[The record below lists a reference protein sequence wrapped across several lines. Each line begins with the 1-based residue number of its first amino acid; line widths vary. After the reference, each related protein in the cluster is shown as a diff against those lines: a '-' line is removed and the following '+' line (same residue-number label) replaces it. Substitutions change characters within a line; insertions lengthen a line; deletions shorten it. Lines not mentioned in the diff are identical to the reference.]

1 MGSLPGSPRRRSLA
15 GSLHKFVKKPSSSGI
30 GESARAGD
38 DERGRA
44 TTRSVHSRG
53 DVGENLKHR
62 HPRRRPTAYRGRQSF
77 AQDDGQRL
85 CRRLEQLLQ
94 ACNYGSSVSLRD
106 EVSRGFTR
114 TRVAAHDDDMLEV
127 LCTSSMACSTRPG
140 SDDARPVSR
149 LRGGWRRS
157 RAASSTGRHSGNW
170 HAPGFQRRRS
180 AHRGLQLW
188 SHSGL
193 GGS

>member
-1 MGSLPGSPRRRSLA
+1 MARALGLGTTSGDERRRGACTPGVTWVSD
-15 GSLHKFVKKPSSSGI
+15 G
-30 GESARAGD
+30 
-38 DERGRA
+38 
-44 TTRSVHSRG
+44 
-53 DVGENLKHR
+53 GENLKHR

-77 AQDDGQRL
+77 AQDDGHRL
-85 CRRLEQLLQ
+85 WRRLEHS
-94 ACNYGSSVSLRD
+94 CTGNYGSSISLRD

-127 LCTSSMACSTRPG
+127 LCASSMACSTRPG

-170 HAPGFQRRRS
+170 HTPGFQRRRS
-180 AHRGLQLW
+180 AHRGLRLW
-188 SHSGL
+188 IHSGL